1 MEEYPKPVTKQCMKA
16 ILEQMNHNIIYKIN
30 PKNDS
35 FSSGFFCY
43 IKKRKNKKIP
53 VVIINTYIVDE
64 KLADAINIII
74 NDEVKTIKTGYIKYR
89 NKELNISMLEIKE
102 YENYNIN
109 FLEIDD
115 NIYNKDIESYYNK
128 ESIYIMNYKNENNI
142 SISFGVINNINES
155 QMKYS
160 TNIYPNLHGS
170 PIFNLS
176 NNSSLSKSV
185 PS

>member
-1 MEEYPKPVTKQCMKA
+1 MEDYPKPVTKKCIET

-30 PKNDS
+30 PKNGS
-35 FSSGFFCY
+35 FCSGFCCY

-64 KLADAINIII
+64 KLTDAINIII
-74 NDEVKTIKTGYIKYR
+74 NNEVKTIKTGDIKYS
-89 NKELNISMLEIKE
+89 NGELNISMLEIKE

-128 ESIYIMNYKNENNI
+128 ESIYIINYENGNDI

-155 QMKYS
+155 EMRY
-160 TNIYPNLHGS
+160 L
-170 PIFNLS
+170 
-176 NNSSLSKSV
+176 
-185 PS
+185 

>member
-1 MEEYPKPVTKQCMKA
+1 
-16 ILEQMNHNIIYKIN
+16 MNHNIIYKIN
-30 PKNDS
+30 PKNDN

-64 KLADAINIII
+64 KLTDAINVII

-89 NKELNISMLEIKE
+89 NEELNISMFEINE
-102 YENYNIN
+102 YKKYNIN

-115 NIYNKDIESYYNK
+115 NIYKNDIESYYKK
-128 ESIYIMNYKNENNI
+128 ESIYIMNYKNENDI

-155 QMKYS
+155 EMRYS
-160 TNIYPNLHGS
+160 CNLKDNLHGI
-170 PIFNLS
+170 PLFNLS
-176 NNSSLSKSV
+176 NNKLIGIHIDKCNSYYRFKLM
-185 PS
+185 